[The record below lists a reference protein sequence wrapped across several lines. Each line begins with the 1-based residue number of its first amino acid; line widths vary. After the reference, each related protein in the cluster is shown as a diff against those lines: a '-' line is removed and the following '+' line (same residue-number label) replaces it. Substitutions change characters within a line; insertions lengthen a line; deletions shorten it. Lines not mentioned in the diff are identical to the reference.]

1 MSINVRK
8 NKKILYRFMGLIT
21 AAIVLAASQFVV
33 QVQRPEPAMA
43 RSASQ
48 LQDEISQIE
57 EKIKQNEAIVHELEH
72 QAVTLEKKIRQ
83 YEIQIAN
90 TQNKIEATNLKIQK
104 LSVEI
109 DDAEQEL
116 ERQKGILAESIRQ
129 LYKQGDVTTI
139 EMLAS
144 SDSYSDFVNQ
154 QEYMARMK
162 IAIQDSANKVEDLK
176 NKLEDDHKQQQSLKA
191 DLESQQTEL
200 STQRNGQQQL
210 LEETKGQEAKYQ
222 QLVEDLKQQQQAAE
236 AALAAAL
243 ASGSFKAA
251 PVGPVTA
258 GDVVGAVGN
267 TGLSSGPHLH
277 LEVRLGGNITNPSP
291 HIRHQP
297 VDPVYV
303 TQGFG
308 AANPIYYSG
317 YHPGIDY
324 GPGNGRIYAIDS
336 GYLYRGCSNDILGT
350 SNNAYG
356 YVAIV
361 DHGGGKMSIYAHMSG
376 GPAACN
382 YNTYW

>member
-8 NKKILYRFMGLIT
+8 NKKVLHRFMGLLT
-21 AAIVLAASQFVV
+21 AAFVLAASHFIV
-33 QVQRPEPAMA
+33 QVHQPEPANA

-57 EKIKQNEAIVHELEH
+57 EKIKQNEAIVHELEQ
-72 QAVTLEKKIRQ
+72 QATSLEKKIRQ

-109 DDAEQEL
+109 ADAEEEL

-144 SDSYSDFVNQ
+144 SDSYTDFVNQ

-162 IAIQDSANKVEDLK
+162 IAIQDSAEKVEELK
-176 NKLEDDHKQQQSLKA
+176 NKLEDDHNKQQELKTR
-191 DLESQQTEL
+191 LESQQAEL

-210 LEETKGQEAKYQ
+210 LAETKGQEARYQ
-222 QLVEDLKQQQQAAE
+222 KLVEDLKEQQRAAE

-251 PVGPVTA
+251 PVGPVSA

-277 LEVRLGGNITNPSP
+277 LELRLGGNVTNPGP

-303 TQGFG
+303 TQGYG